1 MMDNQNFRVVVEIG
15 DSVEYS
21 CFEKDGNTSGVTSLS
36 KEKLEHVETHLENA
50 LLHVKELLSHK

>member
-1 MMDNQNFRVVVEIG
+1 MMDNQNFRITVRID

-21 CFEKDGNTSGVTSLS
+21 HFEEDGLTGGVTSLS

>member
-21 CFEKDGNTSGVTSLS
+21 CFEKDGKTGGITSLS
-36 KEKLEHVETHLENA
+36 KEKLEHVETHLDNA

>member
-21 CFEKDGNTSGVTSLS
+21 CFEKDGNTGGVTSLS
-36 KEKLEHVETHLENA
+36 KEELEHVETHLENA

>member
-1 MMDNQNFRVVVEIG
+1 MMDNQNFRIIVEIG

-21 CFEKDGNTSGVTSLS
+21 RFEKDGSTGGATSLS
-36 KEKLEHVETHLENA
+36 KEKLEHVEIHLENA